1 MSDESAPLN
10 ALGAFERYL
19 RAREDSGV
27 PPMPGAEVYR
37 RLMRANLQTVIDNAF
52 PVTRRILS
60 AKDFGDLYAA
70 FLEDRGPSTP
80 YYREVP
86 GDFVAYAESVEHPY
100 ADLLDYEWVEL
111 VARRHPAKI
120 EANPPGGAIA
130 PLNSPSPITPPAGL
144 RANPTLQIR
153 IYSRPVH
160 EMSEAL
166 PRPEPFDVPMAYLI
180 WRRPDE
186 EVVFHRAGLIIAR
199 AVELLLEAEAPLEL
213 GDLRRH
219 LASETG
225 LPERDLD
232 RALREAFQEI
242 ARRDGIFGTL

>member
-1 MSDESAPLN
+1 MSD
-10 ALGAFERYL
+10 ALQSFERYL
-19 RAREDSGV
+19 RAREPSGD
-27 PPMPGAEVYR
+27 PPMKGAEVYR
-37 RLMRANLQTVIDNAF
+37 RLMRANLKTVIDNAF
-52 PVTRRILS
+52 PVARRILS
-60 AKDFGDLYAA
+60 ARDFGDLFAG
-70 FLEDRGPSTP
+70 FLEERGPSTP

-86 GDFVAYAESVEHPY
+86 GDLVAYAEAVEHPY

-111 VARRHPAKI
+111 VARRHPARV
-120 EANPPGGAIA
+120 EGA
-130 PLNSPSPITPPAGL
+130 PALIDGVL

-199 AVELLLEAEAPLEL
+199 AVELLLEAPAEL
-213 GDLRRH
+213 AGLRRH
-219 LASETG
+219 LMAETG

-232 RALREAFQEI
+232 RALSAALLEMSQ
-242 ARRDGIFGTL
+242 RDGIFGA

>member
-1 MSDESAPLN
+1 MSDSLR
-10 ALGAFERYL
+10 AFERYL
-19 RAREDSGV
+19 RAREDAGA

-60 AKDFGDLYAA
+60 AKDFGELYAA

-111 VARRHPAKI
+111 VARRHPAKVEI
-120 EANPPGGAIA
+120 PDPP
-130 PLNSPSPITPPAGL
+130 STGL

-199 AVELLLEAEAPLEL
+199 AVELLLEAGAAPLDL
-213 GDLRRH
+213 GSLCLH
-219 LASETG
+219 LAGETG